1 MLWELQEVPEKA
13 EESTKCYL
21 CVLSFELSI
30 LRTWKRT
37 DFDLNLNTKNILI
50 NTNRLYILFF
60 FISSVSSAS
69 I

>member
-21 CVLSFELSI
+21 CVFFELSI
-30 LRTWKRT
+30 LRNWKRT
-37 DFDLNLNTKNILI
+37 DFDLNLNTTNISI
-50 NTNRLYILFF
+50 NTKNMLYILF